1 MKLAGTAALQT
12 RLFERTFCP
21 PGGGIRNPR
30 IRFQAPP
37 IFESQLINLV
47 NGTPLEGSLFTV
59 KRILDFMKP
68 LIWQSQICRA
78 ETRGLRE
85 AGRAA
90 QPWLPLGF
98 RSPAGGTKRAPA
110 KAPRGRGMRSGLCG
124 NDELQIW
131 GSRREKKAR
140 TRLRARRGLTRD
152 QEQTPQSDPVGREWL
167 LRGQRRAWRGP
178 PEAGVRI
185 KGRDQV
191 AFAKGMPFSVARG
204 PSIWGQRGERDT
216 AVRGQGAA
224 SPRLKGR
231 PQGWASGGR
240 GPRRSQ
246 LLGRG
251 ISAPVHT
258 SAQEEPSG
266 KWGGGWFSEAPSRRP
281 AGSNWKRP
289 AGAPRARSATPEV
302 AQSLLPA
309 LFIFQRAEPGAA
321 RPCVRPSE
329 RESTRRLTP
338 WPPAGPAPPGACPA
352 HGAHWSPR
360 GAQGQSGRGARASGA
375 GRGRGGAGAR
385 APGVRGRR
393 SERREVLRSLGTS
406 RGAQGQWGRG
416 ARAPGGGAGGR
427 EHAGGWRRR
436 GTARRRVRS
445 RLWAPSALGSVLLA
459 SAAAAAPPPPPR
471 RFLPL
476 PERKALFFPFS
487 ALSGIEGAEG
497 RGVPAHI

>member
-85 AGRAA
+85 ARRAA

-266 KWGGGWFSEAPSRRP
+266 KWGGGM
-281 AGSNWKRP
+281 
-289 AGAPRARSATPEV
+289 
-302 AQSLLPA
+302 
-309 LFIFQRAEPGAA
+309 
-321 RPCVRPSE
+321 
-329 RESTRRLTP
+329 
-338 WPPAGPAPPGACPA
+338 
-352 HGAHWSPR
+352 
-360 GAQGQSGRGARASGA
+360 
-375 GRGRGGAGAR
+375 
-385 APGVRGRR
+385 
-393 SERREVLRSLGTS
+393 VLRSSLPAP
-406 RGAQGQWGRG
+406 RGLQLE
-416 ARAPGGGAGGR
+416 APGGGPSRAFCDAGGSSEPPTCSVHFPACGAR
-427 EHAGGWRRR
+427 GRPSVRPSVRARVHAPPHSMAARGARTPWRLPRPRRALVSARRAGPVGARGASLRGWAGPGRGGGASAGRAGAAVGAAGGVALTRDF
-436 GTARRRVRS
+436 ARRAGSVGARGASPRGRGWGARARGRVAAARYCAAS
-445 RLWAPSALGSVLLA
+445 RLLPTLGSERPGLCPPRLRCCRCASAPS
-459 SAAAAAPPPPPR
+459 
-471 RFLPL
+471 
-476 PERKALFFPFS
+476 
-487 ALSGIEGAEG
+487 
-497 RGVPAHI
+497 